1 MGKKALLVGKHG
13 RCWRSKTF
21 DGIEGIDDGGSI
33 LDDAPALLTSTRCK
47 KKSSTLSTHYTVAH
61 VRMRI
66 KNKDNPA
73 NSSGDI

>member
-1 MGKKALLVGKHG
+1 MGKKALPVGKHDK
-13 RCWRSKTF
+13 CWRSKTF

-33 LDDAPALLTSTRCK
+33 LDDAPALLMSTRCK
-47 KKSSTLSTHYTVAH
+47 KKSPTLSIPYTVAH
-61 VRMRI
+61 VRTRI